1 MRYIIILKDNKPF
14 YTNWFDTE
22 NHWSTETIMV
32 IDLNLGVFTV
42 DGEHWEEVEEDHL

>member
-1 MRYIIILKDNKPF
+1 MRYIIILKNNRPF

-22 NHWSTETIMV
+22 NHWSTEIIMV